1 MKFCF
6 PKYPHD
12 LCQVPCVILVQ
23 WFSPERSPSYPVLVG
38 FGFAEMACVSPNV
51 RTTRSESFASFGS
64 NVPFLSAKPH
74 TLYFSIKIFMVLFEK
89 STVRMAVFNGSE
101 IIFFKIRIGMKTAKA
116 FPDVIY
122 TQIEFNPMLQKM
134 VTTTTAIKICS
145 HLSGLL
151 YKKYP

>member
-1 MKFCF
+1 
-6 PKYPHD
+6 
-12 LCQVPCVILVQ
+12 
-23 WFSPERSPSYPVLVG
+23 
-38 FGFAEMACVSPNV
+38 
-51 RTTRSESFASFGS
+51 
-64 NVPFLSAKPH
+64 
-74 TLYFSIKIFMVLFEK
+74 MVLFEK

>member
-1 MKFCF
+1 MWCWKG
-6 PKYPHD
+6 
-12 LCQVPCVILVQ
+12 LTPCVELGSKKQ
-23 WFSPERSPSYPVLVG
+23 KRRPLPETSAERFTFLPAFRSSDSFLTAFS
-38 FGFAEMACVSPNV
+38 
-51 RTTRSESFASFGS
+51 
-64 NVPFLSAKPH
+64 H

-89 STVRMAVFNGSE
+89 RTVRTAVFNGSV

>member
-1 MKFCF
+1 
-6 PKYPHD
+6 
-12 LCQVPCVILVQ
+12 
-23 WFSPERSPSYPVLVG
+23 
-38 FGFAEMACVSPNV
+38 MACVSPNV
-51 RTTRSESFASFGS
+51 RTTRTESFASFGS

-101 IIFFKIRIGMKTAKA
+101 IIFFRIRSGMKAAKA
-116 FPDVIY
+116 FCVIIY
-122 TQIEFNPMLQKM
+122 TQIEFSPRLQKR
-134 VTTTTAIKICS
+134 VTSNTASPICS

>member
-1 MKFCF
+1 
-6 PKYPHD
+6 
-12 LCQVPCVILVQ
+12 
-23 WFSPERSPSYPVLVG
+23 
-38 FGFAEMACVSPNV
+38 MACVSPNV
-51 RTTRSESFASFGS
+51 RTTRTESFASFGS

-74 TLYFSIKIFMVLFEK
+74 TLYFSIKVFMVLFEK
-89 STVRMAVFNGSE
+89 STVRMAVFNGSV
-101 IIFFKIRIGMKTAKA
+101 IIFFRIRIGMKTAKA

>member
-1 MKFCF
+1 
-6 PKYPHD
+6 
-12 LCQVPCVILVQ
+12 
-23 WFSPERSPSYPVLVG
+23 
-38 FGFAEMACVSPNV
+38 MACVSPNV
-51 RTTRSESFASFGS
+51 RTTRNESFASFGS
-64 NVPFLSAKPH
+64 NVPFLGAKPH
-74 TLYFSIKIFMVLFEK
+74 TLYFSIKVFMVLFEK

-122 TQIEFNPMLQKM
+122 TQIEFSPRLQKM
-134 VTTTTAIKICS
+134 VTSNTASPICS